1 MDSNKEIQ
9 ALLTKMEETNRRQ
22 LRTARFQCIFT
33 VLIALCCIAL
43 LVMTV
48 GILPRVDAL
57 LTQLQ
62 ATLTALEQFGEI
74 DIDALN
80 RAIENL
86 ADVIEPLASFFSAF
100 G

>member
-1 MDSNKEIQ
+1 MDGNKEIQ
-9 ALLTKMEETNRRQ
+9 ALLTKIEDTNRRQ
-22 LRTARFQCIFT
+22 LRTARIQCIFT

-43 LVMTV
+43 MVLAVSIKPQV
-48 GILPRVDAL
+48 ESL
-57 LTQLQ
+57 LTQLET
-62 ATLTALEQFGEI
+62 TLTNLEQFGEI

-86 ADVIEPLASFFSAF
+86 ADVIEPLANFFSAF